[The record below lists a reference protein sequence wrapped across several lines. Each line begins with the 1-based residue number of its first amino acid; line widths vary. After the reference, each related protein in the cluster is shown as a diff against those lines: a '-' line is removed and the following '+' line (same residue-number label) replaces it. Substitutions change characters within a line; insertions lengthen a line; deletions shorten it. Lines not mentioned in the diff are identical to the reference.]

1 MRSTA
6 LRLASLLLA
15 LAVSSGVSQSVL
27 AATMP
32 AVVHKASV
40 DVHEAPDF
48 KAPTI
53 ATLKRNATVTVAGQQ
68 GMWFRVELPAG
79 QSGFVR
85 VNDVRMSPTGKQDA
99 SSGVRAL
106 FTGKAGKGRATE
118 TAGVRG
124 LDENTLRSAGHDAA
138 QMAKLASYRV
148 TPEAAAAQAR
158 SRDWNATQVAFA
170 SEARPG
176 EHGGSTQ
183 AQKRGA
189 LSSARG
195 LLSQIGS
202 GLFGG
207 RVDDAMEVADAAAG
221 KSEEELAAEEL
232 ALGPEITGRILGA
245 APLVDDPE
253 AQRRVNLIGRWMASQ
268 TTRPD
273 LPWSFGV
280 IDSADVNAF
289 AAPGGYVLVTRGLYE
304 LLADDAEVAA
314 VLGHEISHVVQ
325 RDHYNVI
332 RKQAITEAGQDI
344 VAGQLR
350 VGGDIAA
357 GMAKDYVRRHGAT
370 VMLTRLDRDAEF
382 HADEAAEIY
391 LARSGFNPLG
401 LYAVLQ
407 KMSALGTQSPGLAQ
421 LFKTHPGMDDRLD
434 RIDRR
439 GLAGLQ
445 QYTQRD

>member
-1 MRSTA
+1 MPSTTV
-6 LRLASLLLA
+6 RLAALLLA
-15 LAVSSGVSQSVL
+15 LVVSSLASQPTL
-27 AATMP
+27 AASMA

-40 DVHEAPDF
+40 DVRGAPDF
-48 KAPTI
+48 KAPTV
-53 ATLKRNATVTVAGQQ
+53 ATLKRNAAVTVAGQQ

-79 QSGFVR
+79 QPGFVR
-85 VNDVRMSPTGKQDA
+85 INDVRVSHAGGA
-99 SSGVRAL
+99 ASSSGVRAL
-106 FTGKAGKGRATE
+106 FGGQSGKGRTIE

-124 LDENTLRSAGHDAA
+124 LDEAALRTAGYDAA
-138 QMAKLASYRV
+138 QMAKLASYRA
-148 TPEAAAAQAR
+148 TPEDAAALAR
-158 SRDWNATQVAFA
+158 SRGWSATRVAFT

-176 EHGGSTQ
+176 ERGGSSQ

-189 LSSARG
+189 LASARG
-195 LLSQIGS
+195 LLSQVGG

-207 RVDDAMEVADAAAG
+207 RGDDALKVADAAAG
-221 KSEEELAAEEL
+221 KSEEELSAEEL
-232 ALGPEITGRILGA
+232 ALGPELTGRLLGA
-245 APLVDDPE
+245 APLVDDAD

-268 TTRPD
+268 TTRPE

-280 IDSADVNAF
+280 IESGDVNAF
-289 AAPGGYVLVTRGLYE
+289 AAPGGYVLVTRGLYD
-304 LLADDAEVAA
+304 LLADDTEVAA

-344 VAGQLR
+344 VAGEVS

-370 VMLTRLDRDAEF
+370 VMLTRLDRDAEYR
-382 HADEAAEIY
+382 ADEASEIY

-407 KMSALGTQSPGLAQ
+407 KMTALGAQSPSLAQ
-421 LFKTHPGMDDRLD
+421 LYKTHPALGDRLD

-439 GLAGLQ
+439 SLAGLQ
-445 QYTQRD
+445 QYTQRN

>member
-1 MRSTA
+1 MSSTA
-6 LRLASLLLA
+6 VRLAALLLA
-15 LAVSSGVSQSVL
+15 LVVSSLAPQPAL
-27 AATMP
+27 AATMA

-40 DVHEAPDF
+40 DVRGAPDF
-48 KAPTI
+48 KAPTV
-53 ATLKRNATVTVAGQQ
+53 ATLKRDAAVTVAGQQ

-79 QSGFVR
+79 QPGFVR
-85 VNDVRMSPTGKQDA
+85 VNDLRVSHAGGKT
-99 SSGVRAL
+99 SSAGVRAL
-106 FTGKAGKGRATE
+106 FGGQSGKGRTIE

-124 LDENTLRSAGHDAA
+124 LDEAALRTASHDAA
-138 QMAKLASYRV
+138 QMAKLASYRA
-148 TPEAAAAQAR
+148 TPEQAAALAR
-158 SRDWNATQVAFA
+158 ERGWGATHVAFA
-170 SEARPG
+170 SEARRG
-176 EHGGSTQ
+176 ERGGTSQ

-189 LSSARG
+189 LASARG
-195 LLSQIGS
+195 LLSQVGG

-207 RVDDAMEVADAAAG
+207 RADDAMKVADAAAG

-232 ALGPEITGRILGA
+232 ALGPEITGRLLGA
-245 APLVDDPE
+245 APLVEDADV
-253 AQRRVNLIGRWMASQ
+253 QRRVNLVGRWMASQ
-268 TTRPD
+268 TTRPE

-280 IDSADVNAF
+280 IESADVNAF
-289 AAPGGYVLVTRGLYE
+289 AAPGGYVLVTRGLYD
-304 LLADDAEVAA
+304 LLADDTELAA

-344 VAGQLR
+344 AAGEVR

-370 VMLTRLDRDAEF
+370 VMLTRLDRDAEYR
-382 HADEAAEIY
+382 ADEASEIY

-407 KMSALGTQSPGLAQ
+407 KMTALGAQSPSLAQ
-421 LFKTHPGMDDRLD
+421 LYKTHPALGDRLD

-439 GLAGLQ
+439 SLAGLQ
-445 QYTQRD
+445 QYSQRD